1 MRHLNF
7 HHNHYT
13 TTIKCDEDKILARKY
28 GIVISDRG
36 LHCSSK
42 DTTFN
47 SHKIYILGEI
57 SKFSELLDHEVCSR
71 GVVNRHNNVLSENYN
86 I

>member
-1 MRHLNF
+1 MDCIAVAKTLPLIL
-7 HHNHYT
+7 
-13 TTIKCDEDKILARKY
+13 IKFI
-28 GIVISDRG
+28 
-36 LHCSSK
+36 
-42 DTTFN
+42 
-47 SHKIYILGEI
+47 ILGEI